1 MSINNIELIKPLLNL
16 TEEGDFVQ
24 LYIFKRKKDQPEG
37 EKDNHQSVR
46 TIKSYSVENIEY
58 LEKKMDEI
66 IQLCEMF
73 KARAY
78 IHINKQNHKDIG
90 LLMMEKLAN
99 RLRQGVIRQ
108 NHIFDSV
115 VGELHSKEK
124 RWIVDLDSK
133 TKESL
138 EFQINIINSCDPI
151 GNKIITQIPTKN
163 GLHII
168 THPFNTQEYN
178 DKHLSLFLTG
188 EDFNKCDIQR
198 KNPTLLF
205 LPNSLENDNS

>member
-24 LYIFKRKKDQPEG
+24 LYIFKRKKDQLEG

-46 TIKSYSVENIEY
+46 TIKSYSVESIEY
-58 LEKKMDEI
+58 LEKKMSEVID
-66 IQLCEMF
+66 LCEMF

-115 VGELHSKEK
+115 AGELHSKEK
-124 RWIVDLDSK
+124 RWIIDIDNTDIAYKRFV
-133 TKESL
+133 
-138 EFQINIINSCDPI
+138 IGIINTIEPKDI
-151 GNKIITQIPTKN
+151 YEKIVTEIPTKN
-163 GLHII
+163 GIHLI
-168 THPFNTQEYN
+168 TTPFNVIE
-178 DKHLSLFLTG
+178 
-188 EDFNKCDIQR
+188 FNKYIKMRTDEIPDIQKR
-198 KNPTLLF
+198 NPTLLF

>member
-24 LYIFKRKKDQPEG
+24 LYIFKRKKDQLEG

-124 RWIVDLDSK
+124 RR
-133 TKESL
+133 TK
-138 EFQINIINSCDPI
+138 
-151 GNKIITQIPTKN
+151 
-163 GLHII
+163 
-168 THPFNTQEYN
+168 YY
-178 DKHLSLFLTG
+178 
-188 EDFNKCDIQR
+188 
-198 KNPTLLF
+198 
-205 LPNSLENDNS
+205 

>member
-24 LYIFKRKKDQPEG
+24 LYIFKRKKDQLEG

-124 RWIVDLDSK
+124 RWIVDVDSK
-133 TKESL
+133 TDEATEL
-138 EFQINIINSCDPI
+138 QINIINWCEPV
-151 GNKIITQIPTKN
+151 GHKIIAQIPTKN
-163 GLHII
+163 GLHLI
-168 THPFNTQEYN
+168 THPFNVQQYN
-178 DKHLSLFLTG
+178 DKHLNLFLTG
-188 EDFNKCDIQR
+188 EDFNKCDIQKR
-198 KNPTLLF
+198 NPTLLY
-205 LPNSLENDNS
+205 LPNSLEI